1 MRTLILLGML
11 TVLGM
16 PTETMAQPGKYAAAV
31 VLPEIQ
37 MRAGGSW
44 QFPPTGKLKKGE
56 QVIVHHEDGAW
67 VAVLP
72 PPGTVSWVNH
82 RFLGD
87 FDPNLNGKQNAMI
100 MADNVEVRVGQEKG
114 TPLGVTQVKLP
125 RGTIVEVVGAK
136 VREENT
142 TWYPIAPPE
151 GEYRWLP
158 KEALGAPSPLA
169 PPPVFVKSDGPPAS
183 NGNPGQGQLT
193 SNARTNVNVQH
204 PQWTKAEQ
212 AERSGDYAT
221 AEKLY
226 TLILQDLRQKNADPE
241 MQLIC
246 YNRITKCQDRARLD
260 NNVARPPVIDGSKPP
275 ASLQPPTGTNSGAV
289 GTAWPSDPRQTG
301 NTGQRWSGA
310 GSLRRA
316 GFSIDNRQAY
326 ALENSRGQIIFYVT
340 AGNGVSLDPHVNRQ
354 VDLLGAVQVRGDI
367 RGGQYM
373 VVSQVNAAR

>member
-1 MRTLILLGML
+1 MRTLILLGTL

-87 FDPNLNGKQNAMI
+87 FDPNLNGRQNAMI

-114 TPLGVTQVKLP
+114 APLGVTQVKLP

-183 NGNPGQGQLT
+183 NGNSGQGQLT

-204 PQWTKAEQ
+204 PQWARAEQ

-241 MQLIC
+241 TQLIC
-246 YNRITKCQDRARLD
+246 YNRITKCQDRSRLD
-260 NNVARPPVIDGSKPP
+260 NNVARPPVIDGTKPP